1 MKKEDLEVRGFE
13 VMGVGYPEGV
23 TEGQVP
29 EGSVTSDTFGVTSG
43 DPEGVTGG
51 DPEGGREEK
60 GEGCPEG
67 TMSNPVLDEIARR
80 GVKGKPVSVLE
91 LIDARSGHREPGS
104 VSVLDVIRERRFGMK

>member
-13 VMGVGYPEGV
+13 VSGGSVTGSFGV
-23 TEGQVP
+23 TEGDP
-29 EGSVTSDTFGVTSG
+29 EGSEVFEDLVFEEAGSSQETVGGV
-43 DPEGVTGG
+43 E
-51 DPEGGREEK
+51 
-60 GEGCPEG
+60 
-67 TMSNPVLDEIARR
+67 SNPVLDEIARR

>member
-23 TEGQVP
+23 KEVGY
-29 EGSVTSDTFGVTSG
+29 
-43 DPEGVTGG
+43 PEGVKEVGYPEGVKEG
-51 DPEGGREEK
+51 DPEGGEEEV
-60 GEGCPEG
+60 GSSQETVGGVE
-67 TMSNPVLDEIARR
+67 SNPVLDEIARR

-91 LIDARSGHREPGS
+91 LIDARSGHRDPGS

>member
-23 TEGQVP
+23 TA
-29 EGSVTSDTFGVTSG
+29 G
-43 DPEGVTGG
+43 DPEGS
-51 DPEGGREEK
+51 REEK

>member
-23 TEGQVP
+23 TEGQVS

-43 DPEGVTGG
+43 DPEGS
-51 DPEGGREEK
+51 REEK

-104 VSVLDVIRERRFGMK
+104 VSVLDVIRERRFGVK

>member
-13 VMGVGYPEGV
+13 VMEVGYPEGV

-29 EGSVTSDTFGVTSG
+29 GGVT
-43 DPEGVTGG
+43 EG
-51 DPEGGREEK
+51 DPEGGEVFEDLVFEGAEEEV
-60 GEGCPEG
+60 GSSQETVGGVE
-67 TMSNPVLDEIARR
+67 SNPVLDEIARR

-91 LIDARSGHREPGS
+91 LIDARSGHRDPGS

>member
-13 VMGVGYPEGV
+13 
-23 TEGQVP
+23 GQVP
-29 EGSVTSDTFGVTSG
+29 EGSVTGSFGVTEG
-43 DPEGVTGG
+43 DPEGVEVFEDLVFEGAEEEAGSSQETVGG
-51 DPEGGREEK
+51 EEV
-60 GEGCPEG
+60 
-67 TMSNPVLDEIARR
+67 NPVLDEIARR